1 MKKITALLTALALL
15 LGACALAFTGS
26 GYPAWDGAAAP
37 QNSFCGVFGGDSLR
51 LDFDSDP
58 KYSSVLDG
66 MITACFFAFDS
77 AEQNYLEM
85 YLMLPENAAAGD
97 VYSSSVSGDRS
108 SISLYEVSLDGEDLY
123 FAGQLMGAAYPGGT
137 GYEIRIEDVQ
147 RGETGIT
154 LKGSM
159 NARLCKIVNSYVT
172 DDFLTLDG
180 AAFQFTVALQNGS
193 APAADPS
200 VPPQASANPD
210 DGQPPFGLPAATPT
224 PLPDF
229 APFAKKPS
237 YTMDPH
243 PAFTLPPDY
252 RVI

>member
-1 MKKITALLTALALL
+1 MEMKKITALLTALALL
-15 LGACALAFTGS
+15 LSACALAFTGN

-37 QNSFCGVFGGDSLR
+37 QNAFCGAFGGDSLR

-58 KYSSVLDG
+58 TYSSVLDG

-97 VYSSSVSGDRS
+97 VYSSAAAGDRS
-108 SISLYEVSLDGEDLY
+108 SISLYEVSLGGEDLY
-123 FAGQLMGAAYPGGT
+123 FAGQLMGSAYPGGT
-137 GYEIRIEDVQ
+137 SYEIRIDSVD
-147 RGETGIT
+147 RTDTSIT
-154 LKGSM
+154 LQGSM
-159 NARLCKIVNSYVT
+159 NARLCKIVSSYVT
-172 DDFLTLDG
+172 DEYLDLAS

-193 APAADPS
+193 APAADPTQQ
-200 VPPQASANPD
+200 PKAG
-210 DGQPPFGLPAATPT
+210 GQPPFGLPAATPT
-224 PLPDF
+224 PTPDF
-229 APFAKKPS
+229 APKAKAPA